1 VNLIAA
7 GTPRFKACERYDL
20 QYWRMEDR
28 SSALLI
34 IDVQIG
40 LVELVTPE
48 VQSSILPKIKTLLP
62 KARASEIAVIFIQ
75 HDSPKGHPLRPTQR
89 AREFTLPSTLSVG
102 GPSSESENQILFSR
116 PNFKGNLEKEA
127 VPTSSLLGE

>member
-1 VNLIAA
+1 
-7 GTPRFKACERYDL
+7 
-20 QYWRMEDR
+20 
-28 SSALLI
+28 LI

-62 KARASEIAVIFIQ
+62 KARASQIAVIFIQ
-75 HDSPKGHPLRPTQR
+75 HDGPKGHPLETH
-89 AREFTLPSTLSVG
+89 TKGWGIHPSLDPVG
-102 GPSSESENQILFSR
+102 GGPIVRKRESHSFSR

-127 VPTSSLLGE
+127 LPTSSLLGE

>member
-1 VNLIAA
+1 
-7 GTPRFKACERYDL
+7 
-20 QYWRMEDR
+20 
-28 SSALLI
+28 LI

-75 HDSPKGHPLRPTQR
+75 HDGPQGHPLETH
-89 AREFTLPSTLSVG
+89 TKGWGIHPSLDPVGG

-127 VPTSSLLGE
+127 LPTSSLLGE